1 MVYSFIKVYEMDF
14 TETVFECVANDLHQA
29 LSNMAK
35 VMDAASLN
43 KYVIWQRGWDITPV
57 VRLFL
62 SRLEREILLLASEN
76 HTAM

>member
-1 MVYSFIKVYEMDF
+1 
-14 TETVFECVANDLHQA
+14 
-29 LSNMAK
+29 
-35 VMDAASLN
+35 MDAASLN

>member
-1 MVYSFIKVYEMDF
+1 MQGYFLINEDNLLCAYEMFAKDYRI
-14 TETVFECVANDLHQA
+14 EQNYGNII
-29 LSNMAK
+29 LS
-35 VMDAASLN
+35 SLN